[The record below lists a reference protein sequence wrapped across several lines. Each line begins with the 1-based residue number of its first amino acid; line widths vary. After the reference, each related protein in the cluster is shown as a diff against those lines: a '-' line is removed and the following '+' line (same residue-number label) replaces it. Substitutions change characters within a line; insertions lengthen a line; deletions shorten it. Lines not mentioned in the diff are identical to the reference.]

1 MNKKINPKKFLRK
14 MSGLPAN
21 EQFLKSLRGQL
32 ADYMKNT
39 PPLINIQNPEKLF
52 ETKSFNFKM
61 PAVLGLIVILLSG
74 GATAFASQKSL
85 PGETLYP
92 VKLLTENI
100 KLAVIFNPEEK
111 IESRIALAKKRIEEI
126 QTVIS
131 SAQPEREAN
140 KTSDLKSALNN
151 FNLQFEKILSD
162 SQKLKNEGNFDK
174 AYEVATE
181 MKISMDNYRKIIKES
196 KNERKIESEKIV
208 ISSINNFERKIKI
221 EFDDIG
227 NLEKENMRIKG
238 DKESAENKINVAE
251 NSIKNA
257 EKLIDKKEKKSD
269 KQAVLSSKSKLIEAK
284 NILDGAKTDYQN
296 GNYNKSFDS
305 AKKSIEATSASQLLI
320 KVFFESKF
328 YKNNDSNNNNEFEN
342 NNFNENDENKKEMNN
357 KNIQK
362 NILKIIPLRSNSG
375 ETNDFSENNDEDDN
389 NKDNEG
395 D

>member
-126 QTVIS
+126 QMVV
-131 SAQPEREAN
+131 SAVQPKQALALE
-140 KTSDLKSALNN
+140 SALNN
-151 FNLQFEKILSD
+151 FNSQLETILLNA
-162 SQKLKNEGNFDK
+162 QKLKNEGNFDK

-181 MKISMDNYRKIIKES
+181 MKISMDNYRKIVKES
-196 KNERKIESEKIV
+196 KNERKIEFENDGENI
-208 ISSINNFERKIKI
+208 ISSINNFEGKIKI

-227 NLEKENMRIKG
+227 NLEKENMKIKG
-238 DKESAENKINVAE
+238 DKKSAENKINVAE

-362 NILKIIPLRSNSG
+362 NILKTIPLRSNSG
-375 ETNDFSENNDEDDN
+375 ETSDFSKNNEEDDN
-389 NKDNEG
+389 NKDNEN